1 MLRFEPTPDYDR
13 VAGSFNQHRALPD
26 GVPEQIRVA
35 ILNALRVQPW
45 PRLLDLG
52 AGSGRIGLPFVS
64 AGDDYVGVDLSLG
77 MLREFTR
84 RASASNNSRAP
95 VVVQA
100 DGRSLPFFDETF
112 DAVIIVNVMS
122 AVPRW
127 LPLIE
132 EAWRVLRAPAG
143 LLVVGRSLK
152 PERGLDQAMKLGL
165 TSILHTLEV
174 RSDREQLSQKQCWID
189 FLERADDRLIVVEW
203 EERRT
208 PRQFLDRHQTGV
220 RIAALPRRIRDTALR
235 ALERWAIETFGSVDA
250 VSIERHAFELRFFR
264 RRVEL

>member
-1 MLRFEPTPDYDR
+1 MLRLEPAPDYDR
-13 VAGSFNQHRALPD
+13 VAESFNQHRALPD
-26 GVPEQIRVA
+26 GVPEQIRAA
-35 ILNALRVQPW
+35 ILDALRVQPW

-64 AGDDYVGVDLSLG
+64 RGDDYVGVDRSLG

-84 RASASNNSRAP
+84 RASGSNSSRAP
-95 VVVQA
+95 VLVQA

-112 DAVIIVNVMS
+112 DAVIIVNVVS
-122 AVPRW
+122 VVPRW

-132 EAWRVLRAPAG
+132 EVWRVLRAPAG

-152 PERGLDQAMKLGL
+152 PERGLDQAMKSEL
-165 TSILHTLEV
+165 TSILHALEV
-174 RSDREQLSQKQCWID
+174 RSDREHPSQKQCWTE
-189 FLERADDRLIVVEW
+189 FLERADNRLIVAEW

-208 PRQFLDRHQTGV
+208 PRQFLDRQKTGV
-220 RIAALPRRIRDTALR
+220 RIAALPRKIRDAALR

-264 RRVEL
+264 RGVEL